1 MTDLQKEF
9 KKYAREEFDCDV
21 IEVPRDEADTFEKLF
36 KADFMQ
42 LNKQV
47 GSKMI
52 KIKDNEKK
60 EILEMAEEIAFSIV
74 GDVADK
80 EDAQSSI
87 PLATALVNA
96 HYRKQSETVKEFA
109 EKVNVELNKLKILT
123 ESPLVSRTEKQRLI
137 GEGMKQALLDAIEI
151 INELS
156 AQFGVKEV
164 N

>member
-1 MTDLQKEF
+1 MLLKFLEMKQIHLK
-9 KKYAREEFDCDV
+9 
-21 IEVPRDEADTFEKLF
+21 KLF

-109 EKVNVELNKLKILT
+109 EKVNVELNKLKNINR
-123 ESPLVSRTEKQRLI
+123 VSFSEQNRETTTYRR
-137 GEGMKQALLDAIEI
+137 G
-151 INELS
+151 NET
-156 AQFGVKEV
+156 GTIRRY
-164 N
+164 